1 MFNDSGW
8 APMRDPTTAT
18 DLFVRKLTNIA
29 FQYLCER
36 DLRETCE
43 AIDAHFA
50 WSKNFAGEPIPWGW
64 RPPARKRGRPSQ
76 RHDRFLQ
83 IAGAVAMLVED
94 AGLHPTRSHVGWRRR
109 GLSACSIVTAAL
121 EQFGEHLDERTVEG
135 IWNRYRRSPQIIH
148 LTVRDWIRIRYPRS
162 NGWAGIWTSEP
173 SKASRIDTADRPC

>member
-1 MFNDSGW
+1 
-8 APMRDPTTAT
+8 MRDPTTAT
-18 DLFVRKLTNIA
+18 GLFVRKLTNIA

-76 RHDRFLQ
+76 RRDRHVQ

-94 AGLHPTRSHVGWRRR
+94 AGLHPTRSHFGRRQQR
-109 GLSACSIVTAAL
+109 GPSACSIVTAAL
-121 EQFGEHLDERTVEG
+121 EQFGERLDERTVEG
-135 IWNRYRRSPQIIH
+135 VWDRYRRSPLISHQ
-148 LTVRDWIRIRYPRS
+148 TVRDYIRNRYHLSSLIIR
-162 NGWAGIWTSEP
+162 
-173 SKASRIDTADRPC
+173 

>member
-1 MFNDSGW
+1 
-8 APMRDPTTAT
+8 MRDPTTAT

-94 AGLHPTRSHVGWRRR
+94 EGLKPYRSHLGRQLE
-109 GLSACSIVTAAL
+109 GPSACSIVTTAL
-121 EQFGEHLDERTVEG
+121 KQQGEHLDERTVEG
-135 IWNRYRRSPQIIH
+135 IWDRYHRSPLIIH
-148 LTVRDWIRIRYPRS
+148 RGAGDYARNHRARKRAREAREASTHPDDISSLKIRSI
-162 NGWAGIWTSEP
+162 
-173 SKASRIDTADRPC
+173 C

>member
-1 MFNDSGW
+1 
-8 APMRDPTTAT
+8 MRDPTTAT

-29 FQYLCER
+29 FLYLCER

-43 AIDAHFA
+43 SIDALF
-50 WSKNFAGEPIPWGW
+50 SSDVNFAGGPIPLDW
-64 RPPARKRGRPSQ
+64 RPPARRRGRPSQ
-76 RHDRFLQ
+76 RRNLHVQ

-94 AGLHPTRSHVGWRRR
+94 AGLHATRGHFGRRQQR
-109 GLSACSIVTAAL
+109 GPSACSIVTAAL
-121 EQFGEHLDERTVEG
+121 ERMGGHLDERTVEG

-173 SKASRIDTADRPC
+173 SKASGIATADRRR